1 MTYCPP
7 DIAVSFSGGPSH
19 CAGGTATVIPALL
32 LAAKV

>member
-19 CAGGTATVIPALL
+19 CAGWTIPVIPALR